1 MPKKVE
7 NNTISMIDNVISNNE
22 SLKDSDK
29 TLEDIQIDENKI
41 KLKKEQKKSYEEI
54 LSDISLLFSKK
65 VIIEKIIYFD
75 YFSQSDFQILNN
87 IETSK
92 LPFVINLNNYI
103 NILNCLLFYADKDM
117 IKFHNLLSLIICQ

>member
-65 VIIEKIIYFD
+65 VIIEKIVYFD